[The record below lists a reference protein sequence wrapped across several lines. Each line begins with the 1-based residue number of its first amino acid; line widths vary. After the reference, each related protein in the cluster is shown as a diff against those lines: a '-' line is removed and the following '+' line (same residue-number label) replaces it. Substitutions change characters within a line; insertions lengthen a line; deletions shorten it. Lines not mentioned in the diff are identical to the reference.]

1 MILKSYEIKKI
12 NIQTNKG
19 ILLYGENQGLKDE
32 IISNFFKKNFQGTIY
47 NYEEN
52 EIIKNIENFYNTIL
66 TKSFFE
72 NEKLIVIHRATEK
85 IRETVE
91 EIIER
96 NVEDLSLVINSN
108 LLEKKSKLR
117 NLFEKGKKLI
127 CIPCYEDNIQTLS
140 GIASSFFKQKK
151 IQISQQT
158 INMIVERSRGDR
170 RNLQNELNKIE
181 SFMINK
187 SKISVDEIIKITNL
201 AENYDASELVDQC
214 LAKNKRKIINILN
227 ENNYSF
233 EDSIIIIRTFLAK
246 AKRLHKIF
254 NEMKNNKNAESVIA
268 TIKPPIFWKDK
279 ELVKRQTE
287 KWNYNSIEDLIFKI
301 NQTELNIKKNSLLA
315 INILSNFIIEQS
327 SLTNN

>member
-32 IISNFFKKNFQGTIY
+32 IISGFFKKNFHGTIY

-72 NEKLIVIHRATEK
+72 NEKLIVIQRATEK

-96 NVEDLSLVINSN
+96 NVEDLTLVINSN

-187 SKISVDEIIKITNL
+187 SKVSANEIIKITNL

-246 AKRLHKIF
+246 AKRLHRIF
-254 NEMKNNKNAESVIA
+254 DEMKNNKKAESVIA

-279 ELVKRQTE
+279 ELVKQQTE